1 MIRYLC
7 DTNIISELS
16 KKVPNR
22 AVLNWASSLN
32 RCGLSVITL
41 EELSFGRTWR
51 PNEPILDWLNRFI
64 DRYVEIYPVTESIA
78 QRAGALRGRLQAAG
92 STRTQADMLIASTAA
107 EHNLVLVTRNLRDF
121 EGCGIP
127 LLDPFAD

>member
-1 MIRYLC
+1 MIKYLC

-32 RCGLSVITL
+32 RCGLSIITL
-41 EELSFGRTWR
+41 EEVFFGLTWR
-51 PNEPILDWLNRFI
+51 PNERIFDWLNRFI

-78 QRAGALRGRLQAAG
+78 RRAGALRGRLQAAG

-127 LLDPFAD
+127 ILDPFAD